1 MVAENRRFSG
11 GQPSGVARQV
21 AESKQQLRGTDT
33 IRARRGRTYL
43 VGARWRAGRG
53 AAGKAGHDAR
63 KKRRLAAAARHT
75 YRDGTP
81 SSFTI
86 LTRWDQ
92 IELTMRKNE
101 YNYFTK
107 LEAKG
112 RSTCARA
119 NKLRRS
125 T

>member
-1 MVAENRRFSG
+1 MAKKTSRAQLGLRWLRRRFSG

-81 SSFTI
+81 SSSFTI

-92 IELTMRKNE
+92 SLTMRKNPI
-101 YNYFTK
+101 
-107 LEAKG
+107 
-112 RSTCARA
+112 
-119 NKLRRS
+119 
-125 T
+125 